1 MQVLGIVIVF
11 SVVVFS
17 MVIHELMHGLASY
30 WLGDDTAKLQ
40 GRLSLNP
47 LKHIDPVM
55 TLLVPVLL
63 YMAGGPIFGGAK
75 PVPINTNKI
84 KYGDYGLAL
93 VALAGPLSNL
103 VLAFISFGILTG
115 LGADGGLLALILS
128 LMVQVNLGFMIFNLL
143 PIPPLDGSRI
153 IYAIAPEFVQ
163 SVMRKIEPYG
173 IVVVFLLISTFSTVF
188 AGYMQ
193 AAKTIIIEIFM
204 GIFRV

>member
-1 MQVLGIVIVF
+1 MCYNRNMQVLGIVIVF

-75 PVPINTNKI
+75 PVPINPN
-84 KYGDYGLAL
+84 
-93 VALAGPLSNL
+93 
-103 VLAFISFGILTG
+103 
-115 LGADGGLLALILS
+115 
-128 LMVQVNLGFMIFNLL
+128 
-143 PIPPLDGSRI
+143 
-153 IYAIAPEFVQ
+153 
-163 SVMRKIEPYG
+163 
-173 IVVVFLLISTFSTVF
+173 
-188 AGYMQ
+188 
-193 AAKTIIIEIFM
+193 
-204 GIFRV
+204 

>member
-1 MQVLGIVIVF
+1 MQLLGIVIVF
-11 SVVVFS
+11 GVVVVS
-17 MVIHELMHGLASY
+17 MVIHELMHGLVGY

-47 LKHIDPVM
+47 LKHVDPFM
-55 TLLVPVLL
+55 TLIVPVLL

-103 VLAFISFGILTG
+103 VLAFISFGL
-115 LGADGGLLALILS
+115 LVLFGADSGLLSLILG

-143 PIPPLDGSRI
+143 PVPPLDGSRI

-163 SVMRKIEPYG
+163 SAMRKIEPYG
-173 IVVVFLLISTFSTVF
+173 IIIVFLLISTFSTVL
-188 AGYMQ
+188 AGYMHAVQ
-193 AAKTIIIEIFM
+193 SGIIEIFM

>member
-115 LGADGGLLALILS
+115 LGAVGGLLALILS

-193 AAKTIIIEIFM
+193 AAQTIIIEIFM

>member
-1 MQVLGIVIVF
+1 MQLLGIIIVF
-11 SVVVFS
+11 GVVVFS
-17 MVIHELMHGLASY
+17 MMIHELMHGLVSY

-63 YMAGGPIFGGAK
+63 YAAGGPIFGGAK

-103 VLAFISFGILTG
+103 VLAFISFGILTL
-115 LGADGGLLALILS
+115 LGTDGSIFALILG

-143 PIPPLDGSRI
+143 PIPPLDGSRV

-163 SVMRKIEPYG
+163 SIMRKIEPYG
-173 IVVVFLLISTFSTVF
+173 IMIVFLLVSTFSTVF
-188 AGYMQ
+188 SGFMHTAQ
-193 AAKTIIIEIFM
+193 TTIIEIFM

>member
-1 MQVLGIVIVF
+1 MQLLGIIIVF
-11 SVVVFS
+11 GVVVFS
-17 MVIHELMHGLASY
+17 MMIHELMHGLVSY

-63 YMAGGPIFGGAK
+63 YVAGGPIFGGAK

-103 VLAFISFGILTG
+103 VLAFISFGILTL
-115 LGADGGLLALILS
+115 LGTDGSIFALILG

-143 PIPPLDGSRI
+143 PIPPLDGSRV

-163 SVMRKIEPYG
+163 SIMRKIEPYG
-173 IVVVFLLISTFSTVF
+173 IMIVFLLVSTFSTVF
-188 AGYMQ
+188 SGFMHTAQ
-193 AAKTIIIEIFM
+193 TTIIEIFM

>member
-128 LMVQVNLGFMIFNLL
+128 LMVQVSLGFMIFNLL

-193 AAKTIIIEIFM
+193 AAQTIIIEIFM

>member
-103 VLAFISFGILTG
+103 VLDFISFGILTG

-193 AAKTIIIEIFM
+193 AAQTIIIEIFM

>member
-1 MQVLGIVIVF
+1 MQLLGIVIVF
-11 SVVVFS
+11 GVVVVS
-17 MVIHELMHGLASY
+17 MVIHELMHGLVGY

-47 LKHIDPVM
+47 LKHVDPFM
-55 TLLVPVLL
+55 TLIVPVLL

-103 VLAFISFGILTG
+103 VLAFISFGL
-115 LGADGGLLALILS
+115 LVLFGADGGLLSLILG

-143 PIPPLDGSRI
+143 PVPPLDGSRI

-163 SVMRKIEPYG
+163 SAMRKIEPYG
-173 IVVVFLLISTFSTVF
+173 IIIVFLLISTFSTVL
-188 AGYMQ
+188 AGYMHAVQ
-193 AAKTIIIEIFM
+193 SGIIEIFM

>member
-1 MQVLGIVIVF
+1 MLVLGIVIVF

-193 AAKTIIIEIFM
+193 AAQTIIIEIFM

>member
-193 AAKTIIIEIFM
+193 AAQTIIIEIFM

>member
-128 LMVQVNLGFMIFNLL
+128 WMVQVNLGFMIFNLL

-193 AAKTIIIEIFM
+193 AAQTIIIEIFM

>member
-115 LGADGGLLALILS
+115 LGADGGLLASILS

-193 AAKTIIIEIFM
+193 AAQTIIIEIFM

>member
-103 VLAFISFGILTG
+103 VLAFISFGLLTG

-193 AAKTIIIEIFM
+193 AAQTIIIEIFM

>member
-63 YMAGGPIFGGAK
+63 YMAGGPIFGVAK

-193 AAKTIIIEIFM
+193 AAQTIIIEIFM

>member
-93 VALAGPLSNL
+93 MALAGPLSNL

-115 LGADGGLLALILS
+115 LGADGGLLASILS

-193 AAKTIIIEIFM
+193 AAQTIIIEIFM

>member
-115 LGADGGLLALILS
+115 LGADGGLLVLILS

-193 AAKTIIIEIFM
+193 AAQTIIIEIFM

>member
-1 MQVLGIVIVF
+1 MQLLGIVIVF
-11 SVVVFS
+11 GVVVVS
-17 MVIHELMHGLASY
+17 MVIHELMHGLVGY

-47 LKHIDPVM
+47 LKHVDPFM
-55 TLLVPVLL
+55 TLIVPLLL

-103 VLAFISFGILTG
+103 VLAFISFGL
-115 LGADGGLLALILS
+115 LVLFGADGGLLSLILG

-143 PIPPLDGSRI
+143 PVPPLDGSRI

-163 SVMRKIEPYG
+163 SAMRKIEPYG
-173 IVVVFLLISTFSTVF
+173 IIIVFLLISTFSTVL
-188 AGYMQ
+188 AGYMHAVQ
-193 AAKTIIIEIFM
+193 SGIIEIFM

>member
-93 VALAGPLSNL
+93 VALAGPLSTL

-193 AAKTIIIEIFM
+193 AAQTIIIEIFM

>member
-47 LKHIDPVM
+47 LKHIDPVL
-55 TLLVPVLL
+55 TFLVPVVL

-193 AAKTIIIEIFM
+193 AAQTIIIEIFM

>member
-93 VALAGPLSNL
+93 VALAAPLSNL
-103 VLAFISFGILTG
+103 VLACISFGILTG

-193 AAKTIIIEIFM
+193 AAQTIIIEIFM

>member
-193 AAKTIIIEIFM
+193 AAQTIII
-204 GIFRV
+204 

>member
-173 IVVVFLLISTFSTVF
+173 IVVLFLLISTFSTVF

-193 AAKTIIIEIFM
+193 AAQTIIIEIFM

>member
-93 VALAGPLSNL
+93 AALAGPLSNL

-115 LGADGGLLALILS
+115 LGADGGLLASILS

-193 AAKTIIIEIFM
+193 AAQTIIIEIFM

>member
-1 MQVLGIVIVF
+1 MQVLGIVIVS

-153 IYAIAPEFVQ
+153 IYAIAPESVQ

-193 AAKTIIIEIFM
+193 AAQTKIIEIFM

>member
-30 WLGDDTAKLQ
+30 WSGDDTAKLQ

-193 AAKTIIIEIFM
+193 AAQTIIIEIFM

>member
-193 AAKTIIIEIFM
+193 AAQTIIIVIFM

>member
-193 AAKTIIIEIFM
+193 AAQNIIIEIFI

>member
-93 VALAGPLSNL
+93 MALAGPLSNL

-193 AAKTIIIEIFM
+193 AAQTIIIEIFM